1 MARSIDK
8 SYENDAKRTLIDL
21 ELHIIEPLKKSV
33 SNLPCICSK
42 PSKKA
47 MLFLIRMLVV
57 NC

>member
-1 MARSIDK
+1 MAQSIDK
-8 SYENDAKRTLIDL
+8 SYENDTKRTLIDL
-21 ELHIIEPLKKSV
+21 ELRIIEFFKKSV

-47 MLFLIRMLVV
+47 MLFLILMLVV